1 MEGGFMSFF
10 GQTGPVPSPQPKH
23 KRHESCGRPLALTR
37 KLSLGFTEA
46 EAAIDNVLE
55 ADSHWDVLFP
65 LTRLAMIK
73 QMQKTV
79 YQPGERIQEAQDNA
93 CPLYIVMTGSI
104 QLLSPGLLMET
115 VAEEK
120 SAPQLLFSE
129 EMLEDKPNPFAVKAL
144 TATKVFAYSREDF
157 VRSVKHEQIKRTRD
171 VATNMALIKI
181 VPVLS
186 KLTEVQARR
195 LARVRFYQVG
205 FLSICY
211 RVDACLDRLSSLIK
225 RRIYGVKTPS
235 FRKQEEVFFQW
246 KFPSRD

>member
-1 MEGGFMSFF
+1 
-10 GQTGPVPSPQPKH
+10 
-23 KRHESCGRPLALTR
+23 
-37 KLSLGFTEA
+37 
-46 EAAIDNVLE
+46 
-55 ADSHWDVLFP
+55 
-65 LTRLAMIK
+65 
-73 QMQKTV
+73 
-79 YQPGERIQEAQDNA
+79 
-93 CPLYIVMTGSI
+93 
-104 QLLSPGLLMET
+104 MET

-211 RVDACLDRLSSLIK
+211 RVDACLDRLSGLIK